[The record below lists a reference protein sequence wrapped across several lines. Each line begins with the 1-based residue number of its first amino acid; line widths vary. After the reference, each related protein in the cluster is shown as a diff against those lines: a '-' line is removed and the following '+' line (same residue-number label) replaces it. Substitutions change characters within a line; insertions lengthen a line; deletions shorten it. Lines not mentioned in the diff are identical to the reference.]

1 MNRQHWINRYKN
13 RGAQWFFT
21 VLLIGSLFW
30 LGMGIQHTGAAYAAD
45 DTVRIHAQEATLTP
59 IATLDPLAEDPSPE
73 VIREGKPIGIL
84 VGASI
89 ILVIILASTV
99 SSLFKKDPDFPENHK

>member
-30 LGMGIQHTGAAYAAD
+30 LGMGIQNTGPAYAEGAAG
-45 DTVRIHAQEATLTP
+45 RIQLQEATVTP
-59 IATLDPLAEDPSPE
+59 TPDPLVDDVSPE
-73 VIREGKPIGIL
+73 VIREGRPVGIL

-89 ILVIILASTV
+89 IFAIILASTAA
-99 SSLFKKDPDFPENHK
+99 SLFKRDPVTDDQK